1 MYDSYLARSC
11 MHAQDACRLVWEIGF
26 KLGDVSKEGVPLYT
40 FFLSNQSMTHFITVS
55 VLWKPASFNK
65 RLRGGTRI
73 AFLKIKK
80 MGG

>member
-11 MHAQDACRLVWEIGF
+11 MHAQDACRLVGEIGF

-55 VLWKPASFNK
+55 VL
-65 RLRGGTRI
+65 
-73 AFLKIKK
+73 
-80 MGG
+80 